1 MHFKGI
7 LKGSGKLIVECPY
20 CGEDIEVD
28 DSNLYGL
35 TRENYIEDYECD
47 NCGKEFDVYVEFNPV
62 GSAEEIKYQKC
73 DYCGKKYKTRNL
85 YKRGSTFPFPKDE
98 RYSALCHMCYAEQ
111 IGLEW
116 DKKKENK

>member
-1 MHFKGI
+1 M
-7 LKGSGKLIVECPY
+7 IVECPY

-28 DSNLYGL
+28 DSNLEGL

-47 NCGKEFDVYVEFNPV
+47 NCGKEFDIYVEFDPV
-62 GSAEEIKYQKC
+62 GNTEEIEYQKC
-73 DYCGKKYKTRNL
+73 DCCGKEYKARNL

-98 RYSALCHMCYAEQ
+98 RYSVLCCMCHAEQ

-116 DKKKENK
+116 DKEKENK